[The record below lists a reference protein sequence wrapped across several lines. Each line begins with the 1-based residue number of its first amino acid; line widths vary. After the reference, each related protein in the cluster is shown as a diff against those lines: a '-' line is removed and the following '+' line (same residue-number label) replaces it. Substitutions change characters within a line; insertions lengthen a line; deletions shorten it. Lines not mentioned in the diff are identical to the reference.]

1 MTYTIKQGHNKF
13 YIGND
18 ENSIRVE
25 MTFVPTGET
34 KIIVDHTVVEDEFRG
49 QGVGDILLDKTVAYA
64 RENGLKIIPLCP
76 FVKAR
81 IEKFPDKYKDILG

>member
-18 ENSIRVE
+18 ENSIRAE

-34 KIIVDHTVVEDEFRG
+34 KIIVDHTVV
-49 QGVGDILLDKTVAYA
+49 GD
-64 RENGLKIIPLCP
+64 
-76 FVKAR
+76 
-81 IEKFPDKYKDILG
+81 